1 MSTESKTHL
10 VLGGTNQVELPVV
23 ASLSEFDNGSLL
35 PMLDAVLREAVL
47 AETTVV
53 PAPGV
58 RKVDTDV
65 SIKFKVKKLNDSQ
78 VRIES
83 IVSYKLP
90 QRKGS
95 RTQDHRGE
103 TILYY
108 DNRGNLSTS
117 PLTKGAEETFT
128 I

>member
-1 MSTESKTHL
+1 MSTENNNPII
-10 VLGGTNQVELPVV
+10 LGGTNQVELPIV
-23 ASLSEFDNGSLL
+23 ANLSEFDNGSLL

-78 VRIES
+78 VRVES

-108 DNRGNLSTS
+108 DNKGNLSTS
-117 PLTKGAEETFT
+117 PLMAGADETFT
-128 I
+128 L

>member
-1 MSTESKTHL
+1 MSTENNNPII
-10 VLGGTNQVELPVV
+10 LGGTNQVELPIV
-23 ASLSEFDNGSLL
+23 ANLSEFDNGSLL

-65 SIKFKVKKLNDSQ
+65 SIKFKVKKLNDSR
-78 VRIES
+78 VRVES

-108 DNRGNLSTS
+108 DNKGNLSTS
-117 PLTKGAEETFT
+117 PLMAGADETFT
-128 I
+128 L